1 MKRFGRLTG
10 LASVG
15 SADIVGNAIAAV
27 FWFYL
32 VSLIDPAKYGEI
44 SYFLGI
50 AGVASYIATIGTQ
63 NTITV
68 YIAKDVKLQSTLYF
82 ISLIVG
88 IISSIVLAL
97 IFYRIDVSLLLLAY
111 IVNALALGDLLG
123 RKLFQNYL
131 KYTLIQKSLT
141 LILGV
146 GSYFA
151 FGPNGILYAIALSYV
166 SFSVIVYRGLKSSN
180 LDFKLLK
187 SKFGFIFNNY
197 LVYVIGGFT
206 GQIDK
211 LLIAPLFGFGILGNL
226 SLALQATSVLMILSR
241 AVFRYTLPQDAGGH
255 KTDLIKKLTF
265 LSAIVLAITGVII
278 APMIISLAFPKY
290 SEATQAIQIMS
301 LDVIPSTLS
310 MIYWS
315 KFLGMERSRYILI
328 STMIGLV
335 VSVVGIVTLGH
346 LYGIVGL
353 AASLVLSSA
362 SQAGYLSCVSYC
374 LKR

>member
-32 VSLIDPAKYGEI
+32 ASLIDPAKYGEI

-151 FGPNGILYAIALSYV
+151 FGPNGILYALALSYV
-166 SFSVIVYRGLKSSN
+166 SFSIIVYRGLKSSN

-211 LLIAPLFGFGILGNL
+211 LLIAPLFGFAILGNL
-226 SLALQATSVLMILSR
+226 SLALQVSSVLMILSR
-241 AVFRYTLPQDAGGH
+241 VVFRYTLPQDAGGH

-290 SEATQAIQIMS
+290 SEATQVIQIMS

>member
-1 MKRFGRLTG
+1 MKRFGRLMG

-15 SADIVGNAIAAV
+15 SADIVGSAIAAI

-32 VSLIDPAKYGEI
+32 ASLIDPEKYGEI

-50 AGVASYIATIGTQ
+50 AGVSSYIATIGTQ

-97 IFYRIDVSLLLLAY
+97 IFYRVDASLLLLAY

-131 KYTLIQKSLT
+131 KYTLIQKGLT
-141 LILGV
+141 LILGI

-151 FGPNGILYAIALSYV
+151 FGPDGILYALALSYV
-166 SFSVIVYRGLKSSN
+166 SFSVIVYRGLKRSN

-197 LVYVIGGFT
+197 LVYVTGGFT

-211 LLIAPLFGFGILGNL
+211 LLIAPLFGFAVLGNY

-241 AVFRYTLPQDAGGH
+241 AAFKYTLPQDAEGH
-255 KTDLIKKLTF
+255 KNYLIKKLTF
-265 LSAIVLAITGVII
+265 LSAIVLAITGII
-278 APMIISLAFPKY
+278 VAPMIIPLAFPKY
-290 SEATQAIQIMS
+290 SGATQAIQIMS

-315 KFLGMERSRYILI
+315 KFLGMERSRYVLI
-328 STMIGLV
+328 STIIGFV
-335 VSVVGIVTLGH
+335 VSVVGIVTLGY

-362 SQAGYLSCVSYC
+362 SQAGYLSYVSYS

>member
-1 MKRFGRLTG
+1 MG

-15 SADIVGNAIAAV
+15 SADTVGSAIAAI

-32 VSLIDPAKYGEI
+32 ASLIDPEKYGEI

-50 AGVASYIATIGTQ
+50 AGVSSYIATIGTQ

-97 IFYRIDVSLLLLAY
+97 IFYRVDASLLLLAY

-131 KYTLIQKSLT
+131 KYTLIQKGLT
-141 LILGV
+141 LILGI

-151 FGPNGILYAIALSYV
+151 FGPDGILYALALSYV
-166 SFSVIVYRGLKSSN
+166 SFSVIVYRGLKRSN

-197 LVYVIGGFT
+197 LVYVTGGFT

-211 LLIAPLFGFGILGNL
+211 LLIAPLFGFAVLGNY

-241 AVFRYTLPQDAGGH
+241 AAFKYTLPQDAEGH
-255 KTDLIKKLTF
+255 KNYLIKKLTF
-265 LSAIVLAITGVII
+265 LSAIVLAITGII
-278 APMIISLAFPKY
+278 VAPMIIPLAFPKY
-290 SEATQAIQIMS
+290 SGATQAIQIMS

-315 KFLGMERSRYILI
+315 KFLGMERSRYVLI
-328 STMIGLV
+328 STIIGFV
-335 VSVVGIVTLGH
+335 VSVVGIVTLGY

-362 SQAGYLSCVSYC
+362 SQAGYLSYVSYS